1 MQPTTLKPTVLWFT
15 GYSGAGKTTIA
26 THLAAR
32 LSETGRAP
40 VLLDG
45 DQVRRGLNSD
55 LGFSD
60 ADRAENMRRVAEVA
74 RLLVAS
80 GITVIVALISP
91 LRRDRDM
98 VREKFVPGT
107 FVEVFIDT
115 PLDVAEAR
123 DVKGL
128 YRRARAGQIPQF
140 TGVDSAYEP
149 PTHPEVRIDTLHLS
163 ADAAADEL
171 ARYLLLHCS
180 EDCR

>member
-1 MQPTTLKPTVLWFT
+1 MQPTTLKPTVLWLT

-32 LSETGRAP
+32 LDEMGRAP

-60 ADRAENMRRVAEVA
+60 ADRSENVRRVAEVA
-74 RLLVAS
+74 RLLVDA
-80 GITVIVALISP
+80 GLIVIVALISP

-98 VREKFVPGT
+98 VRAKFAPGT

-115 PLDVAEAR
+115 PLEIAEAR

-128 YRRARAGQIPQF
+128 YRRARAGQLPQF
-140 TGVDSAYEP
+140 TGVDSVYELP
-149 PTHPEVRIDTLHLS
+149 LNPDVRIDTVQLS
-163 ADAAADEL
+163 ADAAAKEL
-171 ARYLLLHCS
+171 AMLLLLRRS
-180 EDCR
+180 ESPQ